1 MRWTTCCDAGSMKTD
16 TAARTTAATA
26 DRQGGT
32 GQETTL
38 KGQGVSPGIVIGP
51 AYVLDRG
58 CVSVPE
64 TLVPKAAVTAEI
76 GRLTDAVD
84 RAARQVEKLKDKAA
98 ALPAEAAEEVS
109 LLLDAHLAILS
120 GSRLIRGARARIEGD
135 RLSAPWAVQQAV
147 GQIVQQFAAIDDPY
161 IASRADDIREVGNR
175 VIRNLVDVKF
185 KAFSAVASGSVVL
198 ADEITPAD
206 TALMDPTRIAG
217 FASAVGG
224 AQGHTAIM
232 ARSLGLPAVLGP
244 SGLTTV
250 VRTGETV
257 ILDGTAGAVVVR
269 PEPATLA
276 RYRQRRAALAVERRE
291 LALVRTLPAVT
302 VDGTRIG
309 LHANL
314 ELPRDVAA
322 AMAAGAEGVG
332 LLRTEFLYM
341 NRSDLPDEDEQTLA
355 FEQVVT
361 ALGGRP
367 ATIRTL
373 DVGAD
378 KIASALKPRFAD
390 VANPAL
396 GLRAIR
402 LQLQDLDL
410 LRTQLAAILRA
421 GAIGPV
427 RILLPMIASVSEV
440 DSARTERDRVAAD
453 LIRRGVRIADPL
465 PPLGAMIE
473 IPGAALI
480 ADRLARACDFLAIGT
495 NDLVMYTLAV
505 DRGDEQVAH
514 LYDPWHPAVRRLI
527 DLTVEGAAQA
537 GIPVSVCGEIA
548 GDPAFTE
555 MLLAAGVR
563 ELSMSPGRLPAVKR
577 QLRGLRTG
585 SRKAS

>member
-1 MRWTTCCDAGSMKTD
+1 MKTD
-16 TAARTTAATA
+16 SAAAKIAATA
-26 DRQGGT
+26 KRQGHPES
-32 GQETTL
+32 ETIL
-38 KGQGVSPGIVIGP
+38 RGQGVSPGIVIGP
-51 AYVLDRG
+51 AYVLDRD

-64 TLVPKAAVTAEI
+64 TLVPQAAVAAEI
-76 GRLTDAVD
+76 GRLDEAVD
-84 RAARQVEKLKDKAA
+84 RAVRQVEKLKAKAG

-109 LLLDAHLAILS
+109 VLLDAHLAILS
-120 GSRLIRGARARIEGD
+120 GSRLIRGARRRIEGD
-135 RLSAPWAVQQAV
+135 RLSAPWAVQQEIS
-147 GQIVQQFAAIDDPY
+147 QIVQQFATVDDPY

-185 KAFSAVASGSVVL
+185 KAFSAVTRGSVVL

-206 TALMDPTRIAG
+206 TALMDPVRIAG
-217 FASAVGG
+217 FASSIGG

-232 ARSLGLPAVLGP
+232 ARSLGLPAVLGTA
-244 SGLTTV
+244 GLTSV

-257 ILDGTAGAVVVR
+257 VLDGTAGTVVVR

-276 RYRQRRAALAVERRE
+276 RYRQRQAAHVVEQRE
-291 LALVRTLPAVT
+291 LALVKALPAVT

-314 ELPRDVAA
+314 EVPRDVAA
-322 AMAAGAEGVG
+322 AVAAGADGVG

-341 NRSDLPDEDEQTLA
+341 NRTDLPDEEEQALA
-355 FEQVVT
+355 FEEVVT

-390 VANPAL
+390 VTNPAL

-402 LQLQDLDL
+402 LQLQDLSL
-410 LRTQLAAILRA
+410 LRTQLAALLRA
-421 GAIGPV
+421 GAFGPV
-427 RILLPMIASVSEV
+427 RILLPMIASVAEV
-440 DSARTERDRVAAD
+440 EAARAERDRVAAD
-453 LIRRGVRIADPL
+453 LTRRGVTIADPL

-527 DLTVEGAAQA
+527 DLTVEGATRA

-555 MLLAAGVR
+555 MLLAAGIR

-577 QLRGLRTG
+577 QLRGLRVG
-585 SRKAS
+585 SRKMS